1 MINKKNKKFAD
12 SYVDSA
18 IVQKEIIRRLIQ
30 RLSFI
35 NISPERILDIGS
47 GIGLGTEKLFKHY
60 SQSEYFMLD
69 KSFQSLNSGYINNKN
84 ISMVSADFKNIC
96 LNVKS

>member
-12 SYVDSA
+12 NYVDSA
-18 IVQKEIIRRLIQ
+18 VVQKEIIKRVIQ

-60 SQSEYFMLD
+60 
-69 KSFQSLNSGYINNKN
+69 
-84 ISMVSADFKNIC
+84 
-96 LNVKS
+96 